1 MIIKPEVSSDLL
13 GLVLNIAGD
22 PLGLP
27 VGLVLGSESEEPAL
41 GSHFCFRVFMPQTC
55 L

>member
-1 MIIKPEVSSDLL
+1 MIKPEVSSDLL
-13 GLVLNIAGD
+13 GSIVNIAGD
-22 PLGLP
+22 LLGLP
-27 VGLVLGSESEEPAL
+27 VGPGLGSETEELAL

>member
-1 MIIKPEVSSDLL
+1 MMIKPEVSSDLL
-13 GLVLNIAGD
+13 GLVLNITGD
-22 PLGLP
+22 LLGLP
-27 VGLVLGSESEEPAL
+27 VGPGLGSETEEPAL

>member
-13 GLVLNIAGD
+13 GFVLNIAGD

-27 VGLVLGSESEEPAL
+27 VGPGLGSETEEPVL
-41 GSHFCFRVFMPQTC
+41 GSHFCFRVFMSQTC

>member
-1 MIIKPEVSSDLL
+1 MIKPEVSSDLL
-13 GLVLNIAGD
+13 GSIVNIAGD

-27 VGLVLGSESEEPAL
+27 VGPGLGSETEELAL
-41 GSHFCFRVFMPQTC
+41 GSHFCFRVFMPQTS